1 MNGDNHR
8 KYVFSTK
15 ETIGYRFPTHSAELI
30 MDRSEAEASE
40 AFLVVLQPGEA
51 PPLHVHG
58 DTEQVFY
65 VQQGI
70 GELQIGAER
79 DRRFSLAA
87 GDLIRIPPGT
97 HHRIRCQGP
106 EPLVYLS
113 VDCFLGGRPGNEP
126 TWESHLRVVCAEN
139 GWDFGSV
146 RTDGRTHAKTAPR

>member
-1 MNGDNHR
+1 MNDNIHR
-8 KYVFSTK
+8 KYVFSTT

-30 MDRSEAEASE
+30 MDRSEAETSE

-65 VQQGI
+65 VRQGA
-70 GELQIGAER
+70 GELQIGEGP
-79 DRRFSLAA
+79 DRFPLAA
-87 GDLIRIPPGT
+87 GDLVRIPPGT
-97 HHRIRCQGP
+97 HHRILCQGL

-126 TWESHLRVVCAEN
+126 TWESHLRTVCTEN
-139 GWDFGSV
+139 GWDFDSV
-146 RTDGRTHAKTAPR
+146 RIDGPSHAKTASR